1 MGLFDKV
8 SDNISKAADNQLQKR
23 EDKKL
28 QKQREKEEKQLLKQ
42 KEKEEKELDK
52 QRIKNQKD
60 SIFDFDYG
68 IKCNVRMPPRE
79 VVTSSGGLTK
89 GAATLGFG
97 LVGMAATSGT
107 KTKVKTEYKPNIR
120 LAVKDQG
127 LLLYNAAPDK
137 SNVNID
143 WNMIADCE
151 YKGDKFVKTEDCSV
165 ILVNGHRMGI
175 AANTKHNKKDAG
187 KQLYEIIK
195 NNMCGTETDAW
206 ENTPEENTTSDADE
220 LLKWHDLYEKGVIS
234 QEEFE
239 AKKKELL

>member
-1 MGLFDKV
+1 MGLLDKV

-42 KEKEEKELDK
+42 REKEEKELNK

-60 SIFDFDYG
+60 CIFDFDYG
-68 IKCNVRMPPRE
+68 INCNVRMPPRE
-79 VVTSSGGLTK
+79 VVSSSGGLTK

-120 LAVKDQG
+120 VAVKDQG
-127 LLLYNAAPDK
+127 LILYKAAPDK

-151 YKGDKFVKTEDCSV
+151 YKGEKFVKTEDFN
-165 ILVNGHRMGI
+165 IIFVNGHRMGI
-175 AANTKHNKKDAG
+175 VANTKHNKKDAG
-187 KQLYEIIK
+187 KQLYEIVQ
-195 NNMCGTETDAW
+195 NNMCGSETDAW
-206 ENTPEENTTSDADE
+206 ENNPDENTASDAEE
-220 LLKWHDLYEKGVIS
+220 LLKWHELYEKGVIS
-234 QEEFE
+234 EEEFE

>member
-1 MGLFDKV
+1 MGLLDKV
-8 SDNISKAADNQLQKR
+8 SENISKAADNQLQKR

-28 QKQREKEEKQLLKQ
+28 QKQKEKEEKQLLKQ
-42 KEKEEKELDK
+42 KEKEEKELNK
-52 QRIKNQKD
+52 QRIKNQKNCV
-60 SIFDFDYG
+60 FDFDYG

-79 VVTSSGGLTK
+79 VVSSSGGLTK

-120 LAVKDQG
+120 VAVKNQG
-127 LLLYNAAPDK
+127 LILYKAAPDK

-151 YKGDKFVKTEDCSV
+151 YKGDKFVRTEDCN
-165 ILVNGHRMGI
+165 IIFVNGHRMGI
-175 AANTKHNKKDAG
+175 IANTKHNKKDAG
-187 KQLYEIIK
+187 KQLYELIQ
-195 NNMCGTETDAW
+195 NNMCGSETDAW
-206 ENTPEENTTSDADE
+206 KNTPEENTASNADE
-220 LLKWHDLYEKGVIS
+220 LLKWHELYEKGAIS

>member
-1 MGLFDKV
+1 MGLLDKV

-42 KEKEEKELDK
+42 KEKEEKELNK
-52 QRIKNQKD
+52 QRIKNQKN
-60 SIFDFDYG
+60 SVFDFDYG
-68 IKCNVRMPPRE
+68 INCNVRMPPRE
-79 VVTSSGGLTK
+79 VVSSHGGLTK

-120 LAVKDQG
+120 VAVKDQG
-127 LLLYNAAPDK
+127 LILYKAAPDK

-165 ILVNGHRMGI
+165 VFVNGHRMGI
-175 AANTKHNKKDAG
+175 VANTKHNKKDAG
-187 KQLYEIIK
+187 KQLYEIIQ
-195 NNMCGTETDAW
+195 NNMCGSETDAW
-206 ENTPEENTTSDADE
+206 ENDSEENAASDADE
-220 LLKWHDLYEKGVIS
+220 LLKWHELYEKGVIS

>member
-1 MGLFDKV
+1 MGLLDKV

-28 QKQREKEEKQLLKQ
+28 KKQREKEEKQLLKQ
-42 KEKEEKELDK
+42 KEREEKELNK
-52 QRIKNQKD
+52 QRIKNQKN

-79 VVTSSGGLTK
+79 VITSRGGLTK

-107 KTKVKTEYKPNIR
+107 KTKVKSEYKPNIR
-120 LAVKDQG
+120 VAVKDQG
-127 LLLYNAAPDK
+127 LLLYKAAPDK
-137 SNVNID
+137 SNVNLD
-143 WNMIADCE
+143 WNMIVDCE
-151 YKGDKFVKTEDCSV
+151 YKGDKFVKTEDV
-165 ILVNGHRMGI
+165 NIFLVNGHGMGI

-187 KQLYEIIK
+187 KQLFEIIQS
-195 NNMCGTETDAW
+195 NMCGSEADIW

-220 LLKWHDLYEKGVIS
+220 LLKWHELYEKGVIS

>member
-1 MGLFDKV
+1 MGLLDKV
-8 SDNISKAADNQLQKR
+8 SENISKAADNQLQKR

-28 QKQREKEEKQLLKQ
+28 QKQKEKEEKQLLKQ
-42 KEKEEKELDK
+42 KEKEEKELNK
-52 QRIKNQKD
+52 QRIKNQKNCV
-60 SIFDFDYG
+60 FDFDYG

-79 VVTSSGGLTK
+79 VVSSSGGLTK

-120 LAVKDQG
+120 VAVKNQG
-127 LLLYNAAPDK
+127 LILYKAAPDK

-151 YKGDKFVKTEDCSV
+151 YKGDKFVRTEDCN
-165 ILVNGHRMGI
+165 IIFVNGHRMGI
-175 AANTKHNKKDAG
+175 IANTKHNKKDAG
-187 KQLYEIIK
+187 KQLYELIQ
-195 NNMCGTETDAW
+195 NNMCGGETDAW
-206 ENTPEENTTSDADE
+206 KNTPEENTASNADE
-220 LLKWHDLYEKGVIS
+220 LLKWHELYEKGAIS